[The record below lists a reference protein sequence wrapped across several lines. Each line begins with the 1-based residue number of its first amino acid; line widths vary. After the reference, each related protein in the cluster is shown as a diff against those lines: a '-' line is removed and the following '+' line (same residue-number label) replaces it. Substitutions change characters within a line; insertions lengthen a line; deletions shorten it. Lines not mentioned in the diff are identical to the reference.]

1 MQPRRIARDLAILS
15 LSQLPNSPE
24 KLSTQQLSNVM
35 LAAIRTLTGEA
46 QEALEAAAA
55 EIQRSS
61 DRLLSSQTRAVDVQ
75 SARTM
80 VSDAVELTQAAI
92 NRLGNALELPEFIQ
106 LANQHDVRAY
116 SLELLTTVSRR
127 RTEIDELLSS
137 TLKEW
142 QLNRVP
148 RIDRDILRIAVAE
161 IWFLGVPDKVAIN
174 EAVDLAKRYSDE
186 DGRRFINGVLRRASE
201 AINQQSVTYSPNFE
215 NVM

>member
-1 MQPRRIARDLAILS
+1 MQPRTIARDLAVLS

-35 LAAIRTLTGEA
+35 VAAIRTLTGEA
-46 QEALEAAAA
+46 QEALEAASA
-55 EIQRSS
+55 ELQRSS

-80 VSDAVELTQAAI
+80 VNDAVELTQAAI

-116 SLELLTTVSRR
+116 SLELLTTISRR

-142 QLNRVP
+142 QLKRVP

-186 DGRRFINGVLRRASE
+186 DGRRFINGVLRSASE
-201 AINQQSVTYSPNFE
+201 KIKQQLVT
-215 NVM
+215 

>member
-35 LAAIRTLTGEA
+35 LAAIRTLTSEA
-46 QEALEAAAA
+46 QEALEAASA
-55 EIQRSS
+55 ELQRSS

-80 VSDAVELTQAAI
+80 VNDAVELTQAAI

-142 QLNRVP
+142 QLSRVP

-201 AINQQSVTYSPNFE
+201 EIKQQLLT
-215 NVM
+215 

>member
-1 MQPRRIARDLAILS
+1 MQPRTIARDLAVLS
-15 LSQLPNSPE
+15 LSQLPNLPE

-35 LAAIRTLTGEA
+35 VAAIRTLTSEA
-46 QEALEAAAA
+46 QEALEAASA
-55 EIQRSS
+55 ELQRSS
-61 DRLLSSQTRAVDVQ
+61 DRLLSSQTRASDLQ

-106 LANQHDVRAY
+106 LANQHDVRTY
-116 SLELLTTVSRR
+116 SLELLTTVSRQ

-174 EAVDLAKRYSDE
+174 EAVELAKRYSDE
-186 DGRRFINGVLRRASE
+186 DGRRFINGVLRRANE
-201 AINQQSVTYSPNFE
+201 EIKQQSLT
-215 NVM
+215 

>member
-1 MQPRRIARDLAILS
+1 MQPRTIARDLAVLS

-35 LAAIRTLTGEA
+35 VAAIRTLTSEA
-46 QEALEAAAA
+46 QEALEAASA
-55 EIQRSS
+55 ELQRSS

-106 LANQHDVRAY
+106 LANQHDVRSH
-116 SLELLTTVSRR
+116 SLEILTTVSRR

-174 EAVDLAKRYSDE
+174 EAVELAKRYSDE
-186 DGRRFINGVLRRASE
+186 DGRRFINGVLRRANE
-201 AINQQSVTYSPNFE
+201 EIKQQSLT
-215 NVM
+215 

>member
-35 LAAIRTLTGEA
+35 VAAIGTLTGEA
-46 QEALEAAAA
+46 QEALEAASA
-55 EIQRSS
+55 ELQRSS

-106 LANQHDVRAY
+106 KANQHDVRAY
-116 SLELLTTVSRR
+116 CLELLTTVSRR

-142 QLNRVP
+142 KLNRVP

-201 AINQQSVTYSPNFE
+201 EIKQQLLT
-215 NVM
+215 

>member
-1 MQPRRIARDLAILS
+1 MQPRTIARDLAVLS

-35 LAAIRTLTGEA
+35 VAAITILTGEA
-46 QEALEAAAA
+46 HEALEAASA
-55 EIQRSS
+55 ELQRSS
-61 DRLLSSQTRAVDVQ
+61 DRLLSSQTRASDVQ

-92 NRLGNALELPEFIQ
+92 NRLGNALELPKIIQ
-106 LANQHDVRAY
+106 SANQHDVRAY
-116 SLELLTTVSRR
+116 ALELLSTVSRR
-127 RTEIDELLSS
+127 RTEIDQLLSS

-174 EAVDLAKRYSDE
+174 EAVELAKRYSDE
-186 DGRRFINGVLRRASE
+186 DGRRFINGVLRRANE
-201 AINQQSVTYSPNFE
+201 EIKQQSLT
-215 NVM
+215 

>member
-1 MQPRRIARDLAILS
+1 MMQPRRIARDLAVLS

-35 LAAIRTLTGEA
+35 LSAIRTLTSEA
-46 QEALEAAAA
+46 QEALEAASA
-55 EIQRSS
+55 ELQRSS
-61 DRLLSSQTRAVDVQ
+61 DRLLSSQTRAADIQ

-80 VSDAVELTQAAI
+80 VNDAVELTQAAI

-142 QLNRVP
+142 QLSRVP

-201 AINQQSVTYSPNFE
+201 EIKQQSIT
-215 NVM
+215 

>member
-1 MQPRRIARDLAILS
+1 MQPRRIARDLAVLS

-35 LAAIRTLTGEA
+35 LSAIRTLTSEA
-46 QEALEAAAA
+46 QEALEAASA
-55 EIQRSS
+55 ELQRSS
-61 DRLLSSQTRAVDVQ
+61 DRLLSSQTRAADIQ

-80 VSDAVELTQAAI
+80 VNDAVELTQAAI

-142 QLNRVP
+142 QLSRVP

-201 AINQQSVTYSPNFE
+201 EIKQQSIT
-215 NVM
+215 

>member
-201 AINQQSVTYSPNFE
+201 EIKQQSVT
-215 NVM
+215 